1 MRSVILNRNNIVP
14 NTNNTTLVYNFP
26 TSVDLTGARIA
37 ISNISMYYS
46 WDNINITYANN
57 RFTYQWRDAAPATTY
72 TTYNV
77 VIPDGLYE
85 VRDLNAYLQ
94 FVFIANGH
102 YLVNSVGQNVYYA
115 ELLVNP
121 NRYAVQINTYPVPTS
136 LPAGWS
142 NPASMPF
149 ASDLFNPSI
158 SLPANFNDILGY
170 AAGFTTDLNAG
181 VGTNLSYLSSA
192 APQVQPNS
200 SLLFALSGI
209 DNKYATPNSIVYSL
223 APNVAIGELI
233 VEKPAEFNWNKLMAG
248 TYSQLRL
255 QILSNTFQPITIR
268 DPQMTIVLVIE
279 DQESKVMDVG
289 AHLNS
294 ASSINAMTSRSGVPQ
309 NANFNI
315 GGSGLRR

>member
-1 MRSVILNRNNIVP
+1 MRSVILNRTNIVP

-46 WDNINITYANN
+46 WDNININYSNN
-57 RFTYQWRDAAPATTY
+57 RFSYRWRDGATTN
-72 TTYNV
+72 TYSV

-85 VRDLNAYLQ
+85 VKDLNAYLQ
-94 FVFIANGH
+94 FVFIANKH

-115 ELLVNP
+115 EFVVNP
-121 NRYAVQINTYPVPTS
+121 NRYAVQINTYPVPLS
-136 LPAGWS
+136 LPSGWS
-142 NPASMPF
+142 NPATMVFPDQS
-149 ASDLFNPSI
+149 FNPEI
-158 SLPANFNDILGY
+158 TLTANFNEILGY
-170 AAGFTTDLNAG
+170 AAGFTTDLRLGAAAQNM
-181 VGTNLSYLSSA
+181 SYLSSI

-200 SLLFALSGI
+200 TLLFALSGI

-233 VEKPAEFNWNKLMAG
+233 NEKPAEFNWNKLMAG

-279 DQESKVMDVG
+279 DQESKVTDVG
-289 AHLNS
+289 AHLNM
-294 ASSINAMTSRSGVPQ
+294 ASSITAMTSRSGVPT
-309 NANFNI
+309 NNNFNI
-315 GGSGLRR
+315 GGSGIRR